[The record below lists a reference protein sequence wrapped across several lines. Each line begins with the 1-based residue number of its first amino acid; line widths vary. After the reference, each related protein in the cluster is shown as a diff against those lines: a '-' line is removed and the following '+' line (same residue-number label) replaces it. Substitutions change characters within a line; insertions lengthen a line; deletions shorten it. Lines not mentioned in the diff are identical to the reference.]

1 MANGNDYEAAK
12 LALWPEAAA
21 TPVCAGPGV
30 AVDGF
35 VPATSF
41 QGARLGFVFQRG
53 DSGVG
58 YYRDSAAAAA
68 QRVIVNGK
76 EIRTMPEQAP
86 ATQPPPVKGG

>member
-68 QRVIVNGK
+68 QTASSNANPLRS
-76 EIRTMPEQAP
+76 E
-86 ATQPPPVKGG
+86 

>member
-41 QGARLGFVFQRG
+41 QGARLGFVALVISHR
-53 DSGVG
+53 VAAAE
-58 YYRDSAAAAA
+58 SAARTALGRGVLAGIVFWHRGVYA
-68 QRVIVNGK
+68 LQR
-76 EIRTMPEQAP
+76 R
-86 ATQPPPVKGG
+86 

>member
-58 YYRDSAAAAA
+58 YYRDSAAA
-68 QRVIVNGK
+68 QRVIVNGQ